1 MISYISV
8 LCSKSP
14 LNFVTKDRY
23 FRFVFHGEFVG
34 YFVYTRIDYGDG
46 FSCSSDGV
54 VELPESRMG
63 FFSSVAKERGVL
75 FLYYRLGK
83 NEGDDSAV
91 KYILGRVADDD
102 VDDVFVGRGEK
113 VTAGRVYRLKER

>member
-1 MISYISV
+1 MSYISV

-46 FSCSSDGV
+46 FSCSSDGA
-54 VELPESRMG
+54 VE
-63 FFSSVAKERGVL
+63 
-75 FLYYRLGK
+75 
-83 NEGDDSAV
+83 
-91 KYILGRVADDD
+91 
-102 VDDVFVGRGEK
+102 
-113 VTAGRVYRLKER
+113 